1 MMLEQIERKLKK
13 LQEAKKMQ
21 TEMKPGSTSKQPKIK
36 GLTQTLGVHNCPVS
50 LVESLGAI
58 ARAESA
64 VLGRKVPVGE
74 VVVRLL
80 EAAVKAEGL

>member
-13 LQEAKKMQ
+13 LQEERMQ
-21 TEMKPGSTSKQPKIK
+21 TVTKESTSKQPKIK

-80 EAAVKAEGL
+80 EAAVKAEGR

>member
-21 TEMKPGSTSKQPKIK
+21 TVTKESTSKQPKIK

-64 VLGRKVPVGE
+64 VRGRKVPVGE

-80 EAAVKAEGL
+80 EAAVKAEGR